1 MRKLMLSM
9 MLSLTLVS
17 GVAQGGGVDLSAPDP
32 MAANVPTAGP
42 LDSRLKV
49 LAALRRNDAATLIEV
64 MDPDNGLEGFLNEGK
79 DETPATIAEKIAQA
93 PSSEDD
99 QESLRLWMT
108 LAEKDGVSRT
118 SAEWYPQWQAQV
130 PQMLASAQ
138 IGLTAM
144 GAAVA
149 ESTSM
154 TALERSQVIEL
165 QWALAGWLSRTDF
178 ADRTRFEQVLDIAR
192 NWIVASGKQHP
203 MQLPLTGPEQRLAL
217 ADLAIKSI
225 KQALTLYGLDA
236 DGVLASVRIE
246 QLSRDGDHAK
256 VRTSFEL
263 LDVPLVFEEDLTWF
277 EGHWEDTE
285 TVTATKA
292 ERANPPVES
301 DEWSDDP
308 MVPAPEAESM
318 THTGCDAPV
327 DV

>member
-1 MRKLMLSM
+1 MPHIAIDDPDGTLAMLRESVVA
-9 MLSLTLVS
+9 LAAGEDLSGSLTS
-17 GVAQGGGVDLSAPDP
+17 DLARTLENRTGLIHELASF
-32 MAANVPTAGP
+32 AAG
-42 LDSRLKV
+42 
-49 LAALRRNDAATLIEV
+49 ALRGLILFGLYARCARGNHELRGEV
-64 MDPDNGLEGFLNEGK
+64 GGAHPLEL
-79 DETPATIAEKIAQA
+79 D
-93 PSSEDD
+93 
-99 QESLRLWMT
+99 
-108 LAEKDGVSRT
+108 
-118 SAEWYPQWQAQV
+118 
-130 PQMLASAQ
+130 
-138 IGLTAM
+138 
-144 GAAVA
+144 
-149 ESTSM
+149 
-154 TALERSQVIEL
+154 
-165 QWALAGWLSRTDF
+165 
-178 ADRTRFEQVLDIAR
+178 ADREQVLDIAR